1 MLNVQY
7 RKYEKTPKSVN
18 TEKLGKVYAKPLLK
32 AIKAI
37 KKHMS
42 KHAGENG
49 KQRIARLQFKSD
61 RITVIADD
69 EHQES
74 VKLYLNYERPADV
87 DILLDSLH
95 RSPTYPG
102 LLDLATKE
110 DVLEFEI
117 DRTNHMLIV
126 KEKGSVSRVKLFRL
140 NEPMKQAIVPV
151 SPVVTHKE
159 TTFRRLPPSKD
170 IVPVSP
176 VVTHKEA
183 TFLKADCTI
192 CLSPATTRFEGDAIC
207 AVCNQRIK
215 DYVQRVGDRVE
226 RMYGRA
232 EKTRVEFIETSKRA
246 SKMAAVIPFGQ
257 PIHIG
262 HHSEKSD
269 RRYRERINQ
278 TSQRA
283 YKLMKKSERQKRQA
297 KSAENNRAI
306 SSDDPAAVIKLRD
319 KINRAEADH
328 VQYKRCNKALRKI
341 RKQYTAIEAQKT
353 ALIAE
358 LGIKEQTAGKL
369 LTPDF
374 AGRYGIPSYMLT
386 NNSANIRR
394 MKKRLEELQQQ
405 NNRLATEEPI
415 QTEDHQGVQLV
426 RDLADNR
433 LRLIFDGK
441 PSAEI
446 RALLKQRGFRWSPS
460 NNAWQRKINNSAEY
474 QAKFIMEQIAGLNS
488 TD

>member
-1 MLNVQY
+1 MANNATVQTLKQGNVVA
-7 RKYEKTPKSVN
+7 TN
-18 TEKLGKVYAKPLLK
+18 LA
-32 AIKAI
+32 
-37 KKHMS
+37 
-42 KHAGENG
+42 NG
-49 KQRIARLQFKSD
+49 QK
-61 RITVIADD
+61 
-69 EHQES
+69 
-74 VKLYLNYERPADV
+74 V
-87 DILLDSLH
+87 DIT
-95 RSPTYPG
+95 PINFFNGYPG
-102 LLDLATKE
+102 IAPKYIT
-110 DVLEFEI
+110 FEI
-117 DRTNHMLIV
+117 RKTS
-126 KEKGSVSRVKLFRL
+126 KGQPTLVTEEQLLSIL

-159 TTFRRLPPSKD
+159 SSFRRLPPSKD
-170 IVPVSP
+170 IVAVSP

-192 CLSPATTRFEGDAIC
+192 CKSPAITRFEGDPIC
-207 AVCNQRIK
+207 AVCDQRIN
-215 DYVQRVGDRVE
+215 DYVQRVEDRVE

-232 EKTRVEFIETSKRA
+232 EKTRVEFIETSNRA

-278 TSQRA
+278 TSRRA
-283 YKLMKKSERQKRQA
+283 YKLMKKAEYQNERA

-306 SSDDPAAVIKLRD
+306 SSDDPAAVIKLRE
-319 KINRAEADH
+319 KISKAEADQ
-328 VQYKRCNKALRKI
+328 VQYKRCNKALRNI
-341 RKQYTAIEAQKT
+341 RKQYTEIEGQKT
-353 ALIAE
+353 ALIDE
-358 LGIKEQTAGKL
+358 LGINEQTAGKL
-369 LTPDF
+369 LTADF

-394 MKKRLEELQQQ
+394 MKKRLEELQRQ
-405 NNRLATEEPI
+405 NNRLATEDTI
-415 QTEDHQGVQLV
+415 QTEERQGVQLV

-433 LRLIFDGK
+433 LRLVFDGK

-474 QAKFIMEQIAGLNS
+474 QAKFIVGQVGKNR
-488 TD
+488 TPD